1 MINFIKKNTQK
12 IINIY
17 LNFFKDLTKNLLKS
31 MLLGLLP
38 EAYAPFDP
46 IVDSVIKEIIDI
58 RLKNRNTIN

>member
-17 LNFFKDLTKNLLKS
+17 LNLFKDLTKNLLKS

-58 RLKNRNTIN
+58 RLKNRNTMN